1 MQRIQSCLR
10 IIAIPSVPIRILRP
24 HGACK
29 RTSRRQRLSPG
40 VVGVLH
46 DDIAVRI
53 IQSNDVPLAVV
64 QVVVLRAI
72 QVHGQQRAV
81 GVVAVVDGIRAV
93 RLVRDPAVDV
103 GVRRGHAV
111 YSFRGAIAVG
121 VVGEGQ
127 RAARLAHAHELAA
140 LCPGI
145 RPLAV
150 REQVAD
156 LIVLEAAAVVAG
168 QQVAPAAAVR
178 IAIGYRIQR
187 RAETAR
193 CIGIFALAEYVSCR
207 VIRPRPGLSGGLVVF
222 AGQLA
227 KIVIDIGR
235 RTAVCRD
242 RRDIPTVIICVR
254 RCLVKLRSPI
264 PHRGQQRRRVR
275 AVRVE
280 VPVGGRHARG
290 AAHRMRALRLAAKR
304 VKRIGKRI
312 VSIGSLSEDVVR
324 VVGKVDF
331 PVRAVQCFG
340 NRRYIVT
347 LIIRPLVGM
356 IQRIAAH
363 ALFLDA
369 AQPIGEVIQLL
380 GLYLRDVVLAQRG
393 AAHIVIQVFHT
404 GVRLPVVAHRKDA
417 VQIIVFIGH
426 AVAVAVAQ
434 LCEQETLP
442 RYIICITDK
451 CMLSGLNALFHANV
465 LHLHIICL
473 SDHIHLI

>member
-1 MQRIQSCLR
+1 MDG
-10 IIAIPSVPIRILRP
+10 V
-24 HGACK
+24 
-29 RTSRRQRLSPG
+29 RT
-40 VVGVLH
+40 VCF
-46 DDIAVRI
+46 
-53 IQSNDVPLAVV
+53 
-64 QVVVLRAI
+64 
-72 QVHGQQRAV
+72 
-81 GVVAVVDGIRAV
+81 
-93 RLVRDPAVDV
+93 VRDPAVRV
-103 GVRRGHAV
+103 GIGCGRAV
-111 YSFRGAIAVG
+111 YSFRGAVAVR

-127 RAARLAHAHELAA
+127 RAARFGHAHQLAA

-145 RPLAV
+145 RPLAI

-193 CIGIFALAEYVSCR
+193 CIGIFAFAEYVSCC
-207 VIRPRPGLSGGLVVF
+207 VVRPRPGLSGGLIVF
-222 AGQLA
+222 AGQLTQ
-227 KIVIDIGR
+227 VVVDIGR
-235 RTAVCRD
+235 RAAICRD

-254 RCLVKLRSPI
+254 RCLVKLRALVA
-264 PHRGQQRRRVR
+264 HRGQQRRRVR
-275 AVRVE
+275 AVRVD
-280 VPVGGRHARG
+280 VPIGCRHARA

-340 NRRYIVT
+340 NRRYVVA
-347 LIIRPLVGM
+347 LVIRPLVGM
-356 IQRIAAH
+356 IQRVAAQT
-363 ALFLDA
+363 LLLNA
-369 AQPIGEVIQLL
+369 AQPVGEVIQLL

-393 AAHIVIQVFHT
+393 AAHIVIQVFHA

-417 VQIIVFIGH
+417 VQIIVLIGN
-426 AVAVAVAQ
+426 AVSISIAQ
-434 LCEQETLP
+434 LREKETLP

-473 SDHIHLI
+473 SDHIHLISQTTDTDT